1 VVVALGFGVA
11 VAAVFAWTR
20 AGWLALAP
28 DDATYLSVGR
38 HLLAGEGPVR
48 LDEPYLLRS
57 PLFAGVLAL
66 PGRLGFDL
74 IDGAHWANLVLTLG
88 ACLAA
93 GGLAWRWWGAPA
105 GLLALGIAVAQ
116 PLAARLAPTLRI
128 DPLSALLVLIAVG
141 LAAELGRSRSHATW
155 HAVGLGIALGLAL
168 LAKETTLAMAGGIAL
183 IPLAMGRPVPTLLRD
198 ALVIGAAALLTS
210 SWWLAWHGL
219 LAGRLP
225 YLPLPAI
232 AIVPLVAAAVVALF
246 VARRWRPDPDPGEAA
261 LPWGLWTV
269 AVLGALGWSL
279 AATVLAVV
287 ATGQRPPAIDPGQVL
302 AGFTGLVPLWPLL
315 LASLILGL
323 VLAPRFSSLAPPTL
337 AAVGFLPIGVLVI
350 ASEFGA
356 RNFLVWSLLASVSAA
371 GLVWLALTRL
381 APAARWPRMPGRTG
395 LAALVI
401 GLGLVV
407 ATSGLVS
414 AATAPAVDTRRAD
427 LESDLRAVARR
438 VRSLAEPGS
447 TIVAT
452 SPYASHLDLLL
463 GARYEIRRLNPV
475 RVRADPASPTGLARD
490 LLADSGPVGEVMA
503 LTYQARSRA
512 LLAFET
518 EPATALLREPR
529 TRYFVYIT
537 YAPVSP
543 PWLVPRFDRPSG
555 FSRLAWLPL
564 GERRRAYIY
573 RLHRNQLELGDRA
586 VLTDAPS
593 LEALLDLL
601 ERGLDP
607 SQEAAALRTL
617 LPDGV
622 DLGAK
627 PNAAAKRA
635 LDRLRRAMGG

>member
-1 VVVALGFGVA
+1 VVVALGFSVA
-11 VAAVFAWTR
+11 VAAMFAWTR

-57 PLFAGVLAL
+57 PLFAGILAL

-74 IDGAHWANLVLTLG
+74 IGGAHWANLALTLG
-88 ACLAA
+88 GCLAA

-128 DPLSALLVLIAVG
+128 DPLSALLVLVAVG
-141 LAAELGRSRSHATW
+141 LATELGRSRSQATW

-168 LAKETTLAMAGGIAL
+168 LAKETTLAMAGGIVL
-183 IPLAMGRPVPTLLRD
+183 IPLAMGRPLRSLARD

-225 YLPLPAI
+225 YVPLPAI

-246 VARRWRPDPDPGEAA
+246 VAWRWQPDPDPSEGA
-261 LPWGLWTV
+261 LPGSLWVV
-269 AVLGALGWSL
+269 AVLGALAWSV
-279 AATVLAVV
+279 AATGLAIV
-287 ATGQRPPAIDPGQVL
+287 ATGQRAPAIDPGAVL
-302 AGFTGLVPLWPLL
+302 GGFIELVPLWPFL

-323 VLAPRFSSLAPPTL
+323 VLAPRFPSLAPPTL
-337 AAVGFLPIGVLVI
+337 AALGFVPIGVLVI

-356 RNFLVWSLLASVSAA
+356 RNFLVWSLLASVASA

-381 APAARWPRMPGRTG
+381 APDARWPRRPGRTG
-395 LAALVI
+395 LAAAVI
-401 GLGLVV
+401 ALGLVV
-407 ATSGLVS
+407 GLSGLVS
-414 AATAPAVDTRRAD
+414 AAIAPAVDPRRAE
-427 LESDLRAVARR
+427 LEADLRAVARR
-438 VRSLAEPGS
+438 MRSVAEPGS

-463 GARYEIRRLNPV
+463 GARYEIRRLNPI

-490 LLADSGPVGEVMA
+490 VLEDRGPVGEVIA

-518 EPATALLREPR
+518 DPATALLREPG

-543 PWLVPRFDRPSG
+543 PWLVPRFDRASG
-555 FSRLAWLPL
+555 FTRVAWLPL
-564 GERRRAYIY
+564 GERRRVYIY
-573 RLHRNQLELGDRA
+573 RLDPEQLELGDRA
-586 VLTDAPS
+586 VLADANS

-601 ERGLDP
+601 ERRLDP
-607 SQEAAALRTL
+607 SQEAAALRSL

-622 DLGAK
+622 DLGAAQG
-627 PNAAAKRA
+627 AAARRA
-635 LDRLRRAMGG
+635 LDRLQKAMDG